1 MKKLE
6 GIVAPMATALAPDG
20 RIDEKRT
27 RILVDFLID
36 GGIDALFPLGTSG
49 EFALL
54 NDEERRTVI
63 RTVVDQTNG
72 RVPVLAGVSDTSLAN
87 VVAHAKDAKDSG
99 ADAVVSTPPYYYTTG
114 EEELVDHF
122 ETIASKSDLP
132 LFVYN
137 IPEWTHLYVPPRVI
151 QLLAEKQVIVGMKYT
166 EYNLLNLLRFIK
178 LLAIGSRSLQAPTRW
193 LSRASSLEGTVE

>member
-20 RIDEKRT
+20 HIDEKRT

-72 RVPVLAGVSDTSLAN
+72 RVPVLAVGSVTHAGN
-87 VVAHAKDAKDSG
+87 VGGHAIEGQDSG
-99 ADAVVSTPPYYYTTG
+99 AESGGRSAAVVF
-114 EEELVDHF
+114 H
-122 ETIASKSDLP
+122 
-132 LFVYN
+132 
-137 IPEWTHLYVPPRVI
+137 
-151 QLLAEKQVIVGMKYT
+151 
-166 EYNLLNLLRFIK
+166 
-178 LLAIGSRSLQAPTRW
+178 IGGDGL
-193 LSRASSLEGTVE
+193 

>member
-54 NDEERRTVI
+54 NVEERRPVI

-72 RVPVLAGVSDTSLAN
+72 RVPVLVGGSDISLAN
-87 VVAHAKDAKDSG
+87 VVAHAKDAKASG
-99 ADAVVSTPPYYYTTG
+99 DDGVGRKPTYN
-114 EEELVDHF
+114 DH
-122 ETIASKSDLP
+122 K
-132 LFVYN
+132 
-137 IPEWTHLYVPPRVI
+137 
-151 QLLAEKQVIVGMKYT
+151 
-166 EYNLLNLLRFIK
+166 
-178 LLAIGSRSLQAPTRW
+178 
-193 LSRASSLEGTVE
+193 

>member
-20 RIDEKRT
+20 HIDEKRT

-87 VVAHAKDAKDSG
+87 VVAMQK
-99 ADAVVSTPPYYYTTG
+99 T
-114 EEELVDHF
+114 
-122 ETIASKSDLP
+122 
-132 LFVYN
+132 
-137 IPEWTHLYVPPRVI
+137 
-151 QLLAEKQVIVGMKYT
+151 
-166 EYNLLNLLRFIK
+166 LRIR
-178 LLAIGSRSLQAPTRW
+178 GRMR
-193 LSRASSLEGTVE
+193 

>member
-72 RVPVLAGVSDTSLAN
+72 RVPVLAGGSDTSLAN
-87 VVAHAKDAKDSG
+87 VVAHAKDPKGSG
-99 ADAVVSTPPYYYTTG
+99 DDAGLKSPAYYDTPGG
-114 EEELVDHF
+114 E
-122 ETIASKSDLP
+122 
-132 LFVYN
+132 
-137 IPEWTHLYVPPRVI
+137 
-151 QLLAEKQVIVGMKYT
+151 
-166 EYNLLNLLRFIK
+166 
-178 LLAIGSRSLQAPTRW
+178 
-193 LSRASSLEGTVE
+193 

>member
-20 RIDEKRT
+20 HIDEKRT

-63 RTVVDQTNG
+63 RTVVDRLT
-72 RVPVLAGVSDTSLAN
+72 A
-87 VVAHAKDAKDSG
+87 
-99 ADAVVSTPPYYYTTG
+99 
-114 EEELVDHF
+114 
-122 ETIASKSDLP
+122 
-132 LFVYN
+132 
-137 IPEWTHLYVPPRVI
+137 
-151 QLLAEKQVIVGMKYT
+151 
-166 EYNLLNLLRFIK
+166 
-178 LLAIGSRSLQAPTRW
+178 GSRYWRESPTPVSPMW
-193 LSRASSLEGTVE
+193 SRMQKTLRIQG

>member
-20 RIDEKRT
+20 HIDEKRT
-27 RILVDFLID
+27 RTLVDFLID

-72 RVPVLAGVSDTSLAN
+72 RVPVLAGGCDNSLAN
-87 VVAHAKDAKDSG
+87 VVAHAKDPKDTG
-99 ADAVVSTPPYYYTTG
+99 ADAGVRPQPYHYTTR
-114 EEELVDHF
+114 EAEL
-122 ETIASKSDLP
+122 
-132 LFVYN
+132 
-137 IPEWTHLYVPPRVI
+137 
-151 QLLAEKQVIVGMKYT
+151 
-166 EYNLLNLLRFIK
+166 
-178 LLAIGSRSLQAPTRW
+178 
-193 LSRASSLEGTVE
+193 

>member
-20 RIDEKRT
+20 HIDEKRT

-72 RVPVLAGVSDTSLAN
+72 RVQVLAVIFVISFGN
-87 VVAHAKDAKDSG
+87 VVGDVKVVKDLG
-99 ADAVVSTPPYYYTTG
+99 ATAVV
-114 EEELVDHF
+114 
-122 ETIASKSDLP
+122 
-132 LFVYN
+132 
-137 IPEWTHLYVPPRVI
+137 
-151 QLLAEKQVIVGMKYT
+151 MM
-166 EYNLLNLLRFIK
+166 
-178 LLAIGSRSLQAPTRW
+178 
-193 LSRASSLEGTVE
+193 

>member
-6 GIVAPMATALAPDG
+6 GIVAPMATALTPDG
-20 RIDEKRT
+20 GIDEKRT
-27 RILVDFLID
+27 RQLVDFLIE

-54 NDEERRTVI
+54 NNDERRTVI
-63 RTVVDQTNG
+63 QTVVDQANG

-99 ADAVVSTPPYYYTTG
+99 ADAGVSTPPYYYTTG
-114 EEELVDHF
+114 EEELVDSF

-137 IPEWTHLYVPPRVI
+137 IPEWTHMYVPPRVI
-151 QLLAEKQVIVGMKYT
+151 QLLAEKQVIV
-166 EYNLLNLLRFIK
+166 
-178 LLAIGSRSLQAPTRW
+178 
-193 LSRASSLEGTVE
+193 